1 MRTPK
6 SILVAAAV
14 AAAVAPLSMAASQAT
29 AANVDTRISIVAT
42 EDFVTGT
49 GTFQASGAGLCSS
62 GTTSQPGGVAVT
74 ERRRTLTFELDKV
87 FTCADGSGAFTV
99 QLRAWWLPCAPSN
112 RGVWSIT
119 GGTGDYASLRGS
131 GQLVGTYFPAACED
145 GGVEDV
151 YTGHASS

>member
-1 MRTPK
+1 MRTSK
-6 SILVAAAV
+6 ALLVAAAV
-14 AAAVAPLSMAASQAT
+14 AAAVAPLTLAPGQAT
-29 AANVDTRISIVAT
+29 AANADTRISIVAT
-42 EDFVTGT
+42 EDFVSGT
-49 GTFQASGAGLCSS
+49 GTFQASGGGLCSS

-87 FTCADGSGAFTV
+87 FTCSDGSGTFTL
-99 QLRAWWLPCAPSN
+99 QLRAWYLPCEPSN
-112 RGVWSIT
+112 RGVWSII

>member
-6 SILVAAAV
+6 GMLLAAVV
-14 AAAVAPLSMAASQAT
+14 AAAVAPLTMAPGQAA
-29 AANVDTRISIVAT
+29 AANADTQISIVAT

-49 GTFQASGAGLCSS
+49 GTFQASGGGLCSS
-62 GTTSQPGGVAVT
+62 GTTSQPGGVVVT

-87 FTCADGSGAFTV
+87 FTCTDGSGTFTMRI
-99 QLRAWWLPCAPSN
+99 RAWWLPCAPSN

-119 GGTGDYASLRGS
+119 GGTGRYTSVRGS

-145 GGVEDV
+145 GGVEDA

>member
-6 SILVAAAV
+6 GTLVAAAV
-14 AAAVAPLSMAASQAT
+14 ASAVAALTMAPGQAT
-29 AANVDTRISIVAT
+29 ASSADTRVSIVAT
-42 EDFVTGT
+42 ENFVAGT
-49 GTFQASGAGLCSS
+49 GTFEATGGGLCSA
-62 GTTSQPGGVAVT
+62 GTTSQPDGVTIT
-74 ERRRTLTFELDKV
+74 EHRRTLTFQLDKV
-87 FTCADGSGAFTV
+87 FTCSDGSGTFTL
-99 QLRAWWLPCAPSN
+99 QLRAWYLPCAPSN
-112 RGVWSIT
+112 RGVWSII

>member
-1 MRTPK
+1 
-6 SILVAAAV
+6 
-14 AAAVAPLSMAASQAT
+14 MA
-29 AANVDTRISIVAT
+29 RP
-42 EDFVTGT
+42 
-49 GTFQASGAGLCSS
+49 
-62 GTTSQPGGVAVT
+62 TSRQKKLKK
-74 ERRRTLTFELDKV
+74 RKNR
-87 FTCADGSGAFTV
+87 
-99 QLRAWWLPCAPSN
+99 LRAWWLPCAPSN

>member
-14 AAAVAPLSMAASQAT
+14 AAAAAPLSMAAGQAT

-87 FTCADGSGAFTV
+87 FTCADGSGAFI
-99 QLRAWWLPCAPSN
+99 AWC
-112 RGVWSIT
+112 
-119 GGTGDYASLRGS
+119 S
-131 GQLVGTYFPAACED
+131 G
-145 GGVEDV
+145 
-151 YTGHASS
+151 